1 MDRSVSSQFMNQ
13 QSKEVKVQPLKK
25 ITAYL
30 NNEEYIQFRMRLLKL
45 QVSFSS
51 WLRTKIKEE
60 LAASN

>member
-13 QSKEVKVQPLKK
+13 ESGEVKIQPLKK

-30 NNEEYIQFRMRLLKL
+30 NTDEYVRFRMKLLQL
-45 QVSFSS
+45 GISFSS

-60 LAASN
+60 LAVNN